1 VLSGG
6 FRYYDALLLLACF
19 LILIKKSRMHL
30 FDAEAE
36 GPSSISKKNV
46 HEGEID
52 QYNKIL
58 ELWLIKQYQ
67 QLGYDII
74 QQ

>member
-1 VLSGG
+1 
-6 FRYYDALLLLACF
+6 
-19 LILIKKSRMHL
+19 MHL